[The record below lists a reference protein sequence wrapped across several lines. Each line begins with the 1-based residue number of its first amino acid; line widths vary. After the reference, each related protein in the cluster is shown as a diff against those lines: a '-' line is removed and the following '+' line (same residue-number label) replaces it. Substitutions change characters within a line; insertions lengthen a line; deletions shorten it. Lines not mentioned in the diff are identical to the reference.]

1 MKKTFNFLALPMR
14 IALFAVFVMSVA
26 TAGARDVEQAKQA
39 AMQQMKRHAA
49 KRANVRG
56 GIIANVDPQLV
67 FSKAKR
73 GSDAYYYVF
82 SAGKDLGYTVVSGD
96 DRLPAIVG
104 YTESGEFDA
113 QRMPEG
119 LAAFMA
125 QYQDFVD
132 NATDEQIREVM
143 AMKAAPK
150 HAAVAPLMAEKW
162 DQGAPF
168 NNLCP
173 EYQYKNGG
181 VVKSGKCVTGCVAT
195 AIAQILHYH
204 GCPDGLKDDI
214 PEYSYQI
221 SVNGYQN
228 AQKTMPTIAA
238 SGVTYVWA
246 NMPDVYTGSESD
258 VQNNAVAKLML
269 HVGCAV
275 RMTYGPSSGAVATAE
290 AFTKYFG
297 MDKELVQK
305 LERSSYNISQW
316 DDILYK
322 EIAAKR
328 PVCYGGQS
336 TGGGHAF
343 VIHGYDDGLYY
354 VNWGWGGYCDGY
366 FDITILNPG
375 SSSGSGASSSSDGYS
390 FGNDMIIGIQ
400 PDNGKV
406 DNVGISQLESIGF
419 NGSCLSGLTYSGGKV
434 SAKASFSMIN
444 FNEVALTKYVSIGYE
459 DESGNIVNVATPT
472 SISFE
477 AASGGNAFR
486 HPCSFDISFNANEGK
501 VYELRVIESTDSKS
515 WAISG
520 VYNIADGQSVPLK
533 VSGGNVSVVSLQ
545 SVLSATA
552 ALDEE
557 SGGYVGMTNTIN
569 VTVNNTGDKEYYD
582 KVYVLVGTGET
593 KPEGYTYATG
603 ITAPANGSTTFNFA
617 YTPQTAGIYNFWI
630 LDSKLNDIGK
640 SSITIK
646 TSSAPVLSFESI
658 TCNNASGAKQKV
670 TFAGNSRDIDKVND
684 TKAEFI
690 FKIKNTGGYYE
701 GSFKLLDKPNAE
713 TGFFSGNSGNL
724 KIPGDGAVTT
734 FKFTVDGAAGS
745 IAGFMIA
752 GNSVSI
758 SGTNYALCYLAGLS
772 EDPKDLNITYDVTAS
787 DVARLNANFGSRTDI
802 TSIDLTKA
810 ASVKSGTEIKTGNAN
825 TLVYVNTGASLANTK
840 NVVVK
845 NGEKYSCDNLELV
858 DEMPF
863 KAPVAFTAKNAKYTR
878 TAASGWYSTYLP
890 FAVNSIP
897 AGVTVEKFD
906 KVDVPNKKIYFN
918 NVTSMDAYIPY
929 IYSTTGNVTF
939 ANAGV
944 KVDTEN
950 ASTGTFV
957 GTLDGADAGSL
968 TGNYVL
974 KGDGSGFATATNT
987 AYAVPF
993 RAWVKVD
1000 GAKAPVLKAIHN
1012 GEDDGA
1018 TGIYEVGADSDND
1031 AFYNLKGEKVNNPT
1045 KGVYIKNGK
1054 KYIFK

>member
-73 GSDAYYYVF
+73 GSEAYYYVF

-162 DQGAPF
+162 NQGAPY

-173 EYQYKNGG
+173 EYT
-181 VVKSGKCVTGCVAT
+181 SGKKSATGCVAT
-195 AIAQILHYH
+195 AMAQILHYWK
-204 GCPDGLKDDI
+204 CPATLQADI
-214 PEYSYQI
+214 PSYVTYWLQ
-221 SVNGYQN
+221 V
-228 AQKTMPTIAA
+228 TMPGISKGFA
-238 SGVTYVWA
+238 YDWA
-246 NMPDVYTGSESD
+246 NMLDVYTGSETAE
-258 VQNNAVAKLML
+258 QNKAVAELML
-269 HVGCAV
+269 HVGCSV
-275 RMTYGPSSGAVATAE
+275 EMMYHQSSGASATAE
-290 AFTKYFG
+290 AFIKYWG
-297 MDKELVQK
+297 MDKELVQ
-305 LERSSYNISQW
+305 LLDRNCHNIAQW

-328 PVCYGGQS
+328 PVCYSGQS

-375 SSSGSGASSSSDGYS
+375 SSSGTGASSSSDGYS
-390 FGNDMIIGIQ
+390 FGNDMIIGLQ

-406 DNVGISQLESIGF
+406 DAVSVQAIGSISQLELK
-419 NGSCLSGLTYSGGKV
+419 NVTVSGGK
-434 SAKASFSMIN
+434 IN
-444 FNEVALTKYVSIGYE
+444 ADVACTPKNINLYGKINIGIGYVGDDGKYVNVLTYEYSRDSESFKQGYYTKK
-459 DESGNIVNVATPT
+459 SLP
-472 SISFE
+472 ISFVYE
-477 AASGGNAFR
+477 
-486 HPCSFDISFNANEGK
+486 EGK
-501 VYELRVIESTDSKS
+501 TYKLCLIESKDGTN
-515 WAISG
+515 WTACSG
-520 VYNIADGQSVPLK
+520 EETTSVTIK
-533 VSGGNVSVVSLQ
+533 IQGGVCTVVDNNA
-545 SVLSATA
+545 VLSATA
-552 ALDEE
+552 ALDKE
-557 SGGYVGMTNTIN
+557 SGGYAGMNNTIN
-569 VTVNNTGDKEYYD
+569 VTVNNAGGKEYYD
-582 KVYVLVGTGET
+582 MVYIRVGTGAT
-593 KPEGYTYATG
+593 MPTGNTYACGVTVPTG
-603 ITAPANGSTTFNFA
+603 GSATFNFA
-617 YTPQTAGIYNFWI
+617 YKPAAADTYNVWI
-630 LDSKLNDIGK
+630 LDKDEKEIGMG
-640 SSITIK
+640 SITIK
-646 TSSAPVLSFESI
+646 KSSAPVLSLVSI
-658 TCNNASGAKQKV
+658 SCNNASGDKV
-670 TFAGNSRDIDKVND
+670 YGDFQSDKMEMDKVND
-684 TKAEFI
+684 AKAEFA
-690 FKIKNTGGYYE
+690 FVIKNDGGYYE
-701 GSFKLLDKPNAE
+701 GDFIVAE
-713 TGFFSGNSGNL
+713 YDAVEKNWHWSGTTNL
-724 KIPGDGAVTT
+724 KIPEGTTT
-734 FKFTVDGAAGS
+734 FRFTTEGKAGDVVGIWLARYESEEYKLAGLS
-745 IAGFMIA
+745 IPNKHNVQGGGYYQFV
-752 GNSVSI
+752 NREF
-758 SGTNYALCYLAGLS
+758 CYLAGFPEEL
-772 EDPKDLNITYDVTAS
+772 KDLNITYDVTAS

-845 NGEKYSCDNLELV
+845 NGGKYSCDNLELV

-890 FAVNSIP
+890 FAVSSIP
-897 AGVTVEKFD
+897 AGVTVEAFD
-906 KVDVPNKKIYFN
+906 KVDVSNKKIYFN
-918 NVTSMDAYIPY
+918 NVTSMAAYTPY

-939 ANAGV
+939 ANAEV
-944 KVDTEN
+944 TVDTES